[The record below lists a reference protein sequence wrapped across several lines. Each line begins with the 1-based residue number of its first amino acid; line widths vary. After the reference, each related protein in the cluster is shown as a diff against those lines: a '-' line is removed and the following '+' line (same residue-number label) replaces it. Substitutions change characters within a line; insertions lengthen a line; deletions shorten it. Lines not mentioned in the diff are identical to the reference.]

1 MFVPM
6 KGARTKKYILEKA
19 APLFNKKGYDGTSLA
34 DLEKATGLTKG
45 ALYGNFGDKETLAH
59 EAFLYTTT
67 EVKARF
73 RELLK
78 PIPTCRGKLIALFD
92 FFASYV
98 LEPPVAGGCPLLN
111 AAVEADDHRT
121 IMRPLVAREIREV
134 VDSIAILLRKGI
146 KAGEFEKKINVREL
160 AYTFF
165 CLIEGAIMFSRVE
178 RSREPMDIVIKHCK
192 NKLDQISCNRNG

>member
-1 MFVPM
+1 M
-6 KGARTKKYILEKA
+6 KAARTKKYILEKA
-19 APLFNKKGYDGTSLA
+19 APLFNKQGYDGTSLA

-45 ALYGNFGDKETLAH
+45 ALYGNFGDKETLAY
-59 EAFLYTTT
+59 EVFLYTTT
-67 EVKARF
+67 ELKARF
-73 RELLK
+73 RELLR
-78 PIPTCRGKLIALFD
+78 PIPTYRGKLITLFD

-111 AAVEADDHRT
+111 SAVEADDHRT

-160 AYTFF
+160 AYTLF

-178 RSREPMDIVIKHCK
+178 RSREPMNIVIKHCK